1 MFEST
6 ILFTVKFILHKLA
19 NESAIIHQLHDQ
31 FLMTTI
37 IYYDLYGSERQ
48 KQSSLVQEPFTKIT
62 TKRAVCDKRFF
73 LRLFLTLSANFRYF
87 CGIVVGG
94 IVTVAGFSS
103 FRGLF

>member
-48 KQSSLVQEPFTKIT
+48 KQKLPGPRTFYQNNYQTG
-62 TKRAVCDKRFF
+62 RLRQALF

-103 FRGLF
+103 FQGLF

>member
-62 TKRAVCDKRFF
+62 TKWAVCDKRFF
-73 LRLFLTLSANFRYF
+73 YVFSLLFRLIF
-87 CGIVVGG
+87 
-94 IVTVAGFSS
+94 VTFVELLLVAS
-103 FRGLF
+103 

>member
-62 TKRAVCDKRFF
+62 TKRVVCDKRFF
-73 LRLFLTLSANFRYF
+73 YVFFLLFRLIF
-87 CGIVVGG
+87 
-94 IVTVAGFSS
+94 VTFVELLLVAS
-103 FRGLF
+103 

>member
-62 TKRAVCDKRFF
+62 TKWAVCDKRFF
-73 LRLFLTLSANFRYF
+73 YVFFLLFRLIF
-87 CGIVVGG
+87 
-94 IVTVAGFSS
+94 VTFVELLLVAS
-103 FRGLF
+103 

>member
-73 LRLFLTLSANFRYF
+73 YVFSLLFRLIF
-87 CGIVVGG
+87 
-94 IVTVAGFSS
+94 VTFVELLLVAS
-103 FRGLF
+103 

>member
-31 FLMTTI
+31 FLMTPI
-37 IYYDLYGSERQ
+37 IYYDLYGVERS
-48 KQSSLVQEPFTKIT
+48 KQSFLVQEPFTKIT

-73 LRLFLTLSANFRYF
+73 YVFFLLFRLIF
-87 CGIVVGG
+87 
-94 IVTVAGFSS
+94 VTFVE
-103 FRGLF
+103 LL